1 MCAMVT
7 SYSGISCHCT
17 VHGDIQIMLPKEENL
32 LRKYQVTGFI
42 ILVVNILLLGLDLL
56 NGSNKLFALLSAL
69 FSLSTVVW
77 FIYYNKKAREFSN
90 K

>member
-1 MCAMVT
+1 M
-7 SYSGISCHCT
+7 
-17 VHGDIQIMLPKEENL
+17 
-32 LRKYQVTGFI
+32 RKYQVTGFI